1 MKGDSINKPSSQKS
15 SESRGRFITI
25 EGQDGAG
32 KSTNISVIHDYLEQ
46 NGIAFVQSREPG
58 GTVFGERI
66 RELLLSSDDNFIGDM
81 AELLLVFAARA
92 QHITEVIEPALADGV
107 WVLCDRFTDAT
118 YAYQGAGRGISMTD
132 IQTLEQTVQGQLRPD
147 LTIVLD
153 VPVEVGE
160 SRAGQRSSPDRFEL
174 QKLEFKQKVRD
185 CYISRVKQMPERMR
199 VVDASQSLEDVKQA
213 IVAELSQFCGP
224 YLNG

>member
-1 MKGDSINKPSSQKS
+1 MNNNSTS
-15 SESRGRFITI
+15 SEWQSKGRGKFITI

-32 KSTNISVIHDYLEQ
+32 KSTNIEVMQAYLKQ
-46 NGIAFVQSREPG
+46 RGIAFVQTREPG

-66 RELLLSSDDNFIGDM
+66 RELLLNSDDDFIGDT

-92 QHITEVIEPALADGV
+92 QHIAQVIEPALSKGI

-118 YAYQGAGRGISMTD
+118 YAYQGAGRGINIGD
-132 IQTLEQTVQGQLRPD
+132 IQALEKTVQGELQPD

-160 SRAGQRSSPDRFEL
+160 SRAGQRSAPDRFEV
-174 QKLEFKQKVRD
+174 QQLEFKQKVRD
-185 CYISRVKQMPERMR
+185 CYLERASQMPERMR
-199 VVDASQSLEDVKQA
+199 KVDASQSLAQVKDDIESQLS
-213 IVAELSQFCGP
+213 IFCESIEL
-224 YLNG
+224 

>member
-1 MKGDSINKPSSQKS
+1 MNSSNNSPDKHAKA
-15 SESRGRFITI
+15 RGKFITI

-32 KSTNISVIHDYLEQ
+32 KSTNIDVMREHLEQ
-46 NGIAFVQSREPG
+46 NDIAFVQTREPG

-66 RELLLSSDDNFIGDM
+66 RELLLNSDDDFIGDT

-92 QHITEVIEPALADGV
+92 QHIAEVIEPALAKGV

-118 YAYQGAGRGISMTD
+118 YAYQGAGRGIKVGD
-132 IQTLEQTVQGQLRPD
+132 IQTLEKTVQGELQPD

-160 SRAGQRSSPDRFEL
+160 SRAGQRSAPDRFEL
-174 QKLEFKQKVRD
+174 QQLEFKQKVRD
-185 CYISRVKQMPERMR
+185 CYLERASQMPDRMR
-199 VVDASQSLEDVKQA
+199 TVDASQSLEQVKGDIIDQ
-213 IVAELSQFCGP
+213 LSQFCESVA
-224 YLNG
+224 L